1 MRISRMFMVVIT
13 SVLLF
18 LITIMVI
25 MNMKFSWVFYLTCI
39 GQIRVVFM
47 LYAVLTGKYTR
58 DKTFEDLYEES
69 TNTKR

>member
-1 MRISRMFMVVIT
+1 
-13 SVLLF
+13 
-18 LITIMVI
+18 
-25 MNMKFSWVFYLTCI
+25 MKFSWVFYLTCI